1 MMSSR
6 RQSIFPSVH
15 PRPTSCDLLS
25 WYGNSYASQPLRRPS
40 GQSSVGHKHG
50 MPRRRPDFSDIC
62 NRRASCFSRLEAP
75 VSKAPASVSPLAL
88 DYLTRKATSRMT
100 PSPFLRGSSW
110 QSQKGDT
117 IQEVK
122 ETPSPL
128 QCQTSSIL
136 DSHIGDTFI
145 SSESFS
151 SLELRNSSGFME
163 SFSELKKCEYI
174 PSASTR
180 FSDI

>member
-1 MMSSR
+1 MSSR
-6 RQSIFPSVH
+6 RQSIFPSVP
-15 PRPTSCDLLS
+15 PRPTSCNSFS
-25 WYGNSYASQPLRRPS
+25 WQRNRSASQPLRRPS
-40 GQSSVGHKHG
+40 GQSSVGHKQF
-50 MPRRRPDFSDIC
+50 MSRRRPDFSDIS

-75 VSKAPASVSPLAL
+75 VSKAPASVSPLAI
-88 DYLTRKATSRMT
+88 DQLTRKGRSRMT

-122 ETPSPL
+122 ETLSPL
-128 QCQTSSIL
+128 QCQNSSIL

-163 SFSELKKCEYI
+163 SFSELKKCKYI

>member
-1 MMSSR
+1 MWGGILFFYGQRSVTVAWTNPCPWSIYSLYRLSFLVTDVQQAMMSSR
-6 RQSIFPSVH
+6 RQSIFPSVP

-100 PSPFLRGSSW
+100 PSPFLRGSFW

-117 IQEVK
+117 IQEGK

-128 QCQTSSIL
+128 
-136 DSHIGDTFI
+136 
-145 SSESFS
+145 
-151 SLELRNSSGFME
+151 
-163 SFSELKKCEYI
+163 
-174 PSASTR
+174 
-180 FSDI
+180 